1 MSLRLRLALLGAAVV
16 ALGLVLFGL
25 LVYALLSR
33 AVTTNQDAA
42 LKTRAESAVTSLRS
56 SPDLSARPAV
66 VPADLRTSEDVFVE
80 VFDRSAN
87 LVYSTGELNGGPPR
101 PSRRMLVTVPE
112 VITGGYYETFGGF
125 RYYGV
130 PFDRGMVVVGQSTRV
145 PQANLSGVLAFL
157 LISAVPA
164 LIAALLASWLVA
176 GRALR
181 PLRSV
186 AVAAE
191 EIGRERDFT
200 RRLPAPASRDE
211 VAIFAASFNGMLDRL
226 QESFD
231 AQRRFVADAS
241 HELRT
246 PLTTIQGNA
255 GLLAARAV
263 PDDVRH
269 AAAADIA
276 AESARMARLVDRLL
290 TLARADAGLELDRAP
305 VDLAAVVTEVC
316 RQAEATH
323 AGKALEVS
331 AAAATVTGDDDSLR
345 QLLWILLD
353 NAFRYARTAVE
364 VDLHAEDGWARLV
377 VADDGPGI
385 PDGARD
391 RIFDRF
397 VRLDASRAGDHAGL
411 GLSIARWIVTRHG
424 GRIVAGTASR
434 GGAAFLVDLPLAG

>member
-1 MSLRLRLALLGAAVV
+1 MSLRLRLALFGAAVV
-16 ALGLVLFGL
+16 ALGLALFGL

-33 AVTTNQDAA
+33 AVSTNQDAA
-42 LKTRAESAVTSLRS
+42 LKTRAESAVASLGS
-56 SPDLSARPAV
+56 SGNLTARPAV

-80 VFDRSAN
+80 VFDASAN
-87 LVYSTGELNGGPPR
+87 LVYSTGELNGAPPR
-101 PSRRMLVTVPE
+101 PSNRMLVTAPE
-112 VITGGYYETFGGF
+112 LLGGGYYETFGGF

-130 PFDRGMVVVGQSTRV
+130 PFDRGFVVVGQSTRV
-145 PQANLSGVLAFL
+145 PQSNLSGVLAFL
-157 LISAVPA
+157 LISALPA

-186 AVAAE
+186 AAAAE
-191 EIGRERDFT
+191 EIGRERDFA
-200 RRLPAPASRDE
+200 RRLPAPGSRDE
-211 VAIFAASFNGMLDRL
+211 VAVFAASFNGMLERL
-226 QESFD
+226 QDSFD
-231 AQRRFVADAS
+231 AQRQFVADAS

-276 AESARMARLVDRLL
+276 AESARMARLIDRLL
-290 TLARADAGLELDRAP
+290 TLARGDAGLELDRGP
-305 VDLAAVVTEVC
+305 VDLAAVVAEVC
-316 RQAEATH
+316 RQAEAAH
-323 AGKALEVS
+323 ADKGLYLSTAGAIVS
-331 AAAATVTGDDDSLR
+331 GDGDSLR

-353 NAFRYARTAVE
+353 NAFRYALTTVE
-364 VDLHAEDGWARLV
+364 VELRAEGGWARLV
-377 VADDGPGI
+377 VGDDGPGI
-385 PDGARD
+385 PEAARE

-397 VRLDASRAGDHAGL
+397 ARLDASRAGEHAGL
-411 GLSIARWIVTRHG
+411 GLAIARWIVTRHG

-434 GGAAFLVDLPLAG
+434 GGAAFLVDLPLAR